1 MKRYILIYIILLIL
15 IYACNNS
22 QQKIV
27 ISEVVSDIDTNQV
40 AQDWRKENWYKV
52 SYEQLCDEMKGVFL
66 DYKKVTKL
74 GLHKPYDTLQVNY
87 KDSTIISFE
96 FISDC
101 CMQFSG
107 EVIHRNDTLFLGYG
121 NASDTANPCDC
132 YCDYKMRYKI
142 DTVGK
147 HWNKIIIKNGLLK

>member
-1 MKRYILIYIILLIL
+1 MNRYILISIFLLLLVCSCDESTQNRIPVETV
-15 IYACNNS
+15 AT
-22 QQKIV
+22 V
-27 ISEVVSDIDTNQV
+27 DTNHV
-40 AQDWRKENWYKV
+40 SEDWRKENWYKV

-107 EVIHRNDTLFLGYG
+107 EVIHRNDTIFLGYG

-142 DTVGK
+142 DTIGK